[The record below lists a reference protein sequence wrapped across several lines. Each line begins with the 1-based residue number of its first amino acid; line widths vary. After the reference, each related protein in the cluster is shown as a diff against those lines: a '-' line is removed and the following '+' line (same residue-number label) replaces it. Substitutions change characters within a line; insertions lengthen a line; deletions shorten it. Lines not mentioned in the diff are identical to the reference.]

1 MKKKITVIGA
11 GGTGHTVAADLTL
24 RGYEVW
30 LTDGPDYAP
39 ILERSRAHGAIEIT
53 GSMTGVAKPYAITTD
68 VKAATEGAQLVIC
81 CTVSNR
87 DEEVARLIAPYL
99 TRGCAVLLSAGNI
112 GSLIYRRVFNE
123 LGVEGVIVGETSGN
137 LFSCR
142 LVETGKVL
150 IGNPYGAKKAAAFP
164 AKDTL
169 RLVEAFRDVY
179 ELIAADCILETAF
192 NGPNLLSHISLTLA
206 NAGAI
211 ENSRDTYYIFKQGIC
226 RSTINIAQAL
236 WEEKKAVMDALG
248 FSCGPSPANMF
259 RKYADP
265 ELHEFDNF
273 KDLAGPDSLTKRYIT
288 EDIPILGCLFLS
300 VAKAVGVETP
310 LYAGLVQMASAIN
323 QTDYY
328 GQGRTLANLGLSDLR
343 GSQVPRYFLQVD
355 A

>member
-1 MKKKITVIGA
+1 M
-11 GGTGHTVAADLTL
+11 
-24 RGYEVW
+24 
-30 LTDGPDYAP
+30 
-39 ILERSRAHGAIEIT
+39 
-53 GSMTGVAKPYAITTD
+53 
-68 VKAATEGAQLVIC
+68 
-81 CTVSNR
+81 
-87 DEEVARLIAPYL
+87 IAPHL
-99 TRGCAVLLSAGNI
+99 KPGCVILLSAGNI
-112 GSLIYRRVFNE
+112 GSLLYRRVFRE
-123 LGVEGVIVGETSGN
+123 LDVKDVVVGESSGN

-150 IGNPYGAKKAAAFP
+150 VGNPYGAKKAAAFP
-164 AKDTL
+164 AGDTP
-169 RLVEAFRDVY
+169 RLVEAFRGVY
-179 ELIAADCILETAF
+179 ELLPAGCILETAF

-211 ENSRDTYYIFKQGIC
+211 ENSQEPYYIFKQGIC

-248 FSCGPSPANMF
+248 FPCGPSPANMF

-265 ELHEFDNF
+265 ELHEFDHF
-273 KDLAGPDSLTKRYIT
+273 KDLSGPDSLTKRYIT

-300 VAKAVGVETP
+300 VAKATGVETP

-328 GQGRTLANLGLSDLR
+328 AQGRTLQNLGLSGLR
-343 GSQVPRYFLQVD
+343 GSQIPRYFLESE